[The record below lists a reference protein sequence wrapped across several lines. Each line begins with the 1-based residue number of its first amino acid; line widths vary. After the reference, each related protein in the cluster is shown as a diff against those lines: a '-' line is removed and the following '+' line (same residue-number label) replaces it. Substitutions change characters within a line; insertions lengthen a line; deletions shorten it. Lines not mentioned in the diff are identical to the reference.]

1 MKHKREIP
9 VAQKFATINA
19 DHKNARTTHQLSD
32 KACKKKV
39 SFFGDRASRQAVRD
53 EMIKDGLELM
63 QIQTE
68 MAEERQ
74 AREDEINSTVPF
86 SQFRM

>member
-9 VAQKFATINA
+9 VVQKSASIDQ
-19 DHKNARTTHQLSD
+19 DHKNARTSHQLIE
-32 KACKKKV
+32 KASKKKV
-39 SFFGDRASRQAVRD
+39 SFFGNRASRQAVRD

-74 AREDEINSTVPF
+74 AREEEINTSVPF